1 VLKII
6 PTEKVRHLGF
16 VDHEAVL
23 LDYMTMYKHT
33 YISFST
39 LEL

>member
-16 VDHEAVL
+16 VDHKAVF
-23 LDYMTMYKHT
+23 LDYITMYKPT
-33 YISFST
+33 YTS
-39 LEL
+39 LAL